1 MRRRRTMIVASALV
15 GTSMSLTACAWW
27 SPEGTALMNP
37 VEHGWVTR
45 QEMGSVFS
53 DGMESL
59 EVVRGPITIKDIRT
73 IGPKGVTQVG
83 FRLQLPT
90 TKSPQVQLSKGF
102 PPALPD
108 LVEGVG
114 RTIGTSG
121 TKESWNVVIGYRV
134 DEDRRWERTGVE
146 VIYEKDGITYH
157 QTFQGTII
165 VCTPSTPEVDCW
177 DPRLGER

>member
-90 TKSPQVQLSKGF
+90 TKSPQVQLSKDSPRAPRPG
-102 PPALPD
+102 
-108 LVEGVG
+108 G
-114 RTIGTSG
+114 RRRADDRHQRP
-121 TKESWNVVIGYRV
+121 KESWNVVIGYRV
-134 DEDRRWERTGVE
+134 DEDRRWSG
-146 VIYEKDGITYH
+146 
-157 QTFQGTII
+157 
-165 VCTPSTPEVDCW
+165 PES
-177 DPRLGER
+177 R